1 MKFLYKAF
9 RYWNIPKVVTI
20 ELLLL
25 LLLISATFAFL
36 PSKPPSSVG
45 YEYTGK
51 SFPTA
56 THHASSMGLLF
67 FQSRDVLDYTDI
79 PWYTR
84 KRCFLAA
91 NRVDDID
98 SNGSGSI
105 TRSTGT
111 SSSSSEPPVNGSGS
125 AKFVYY
131 QVYVDKTTLSQVTK
145 VKVDIE
151 DEVDVDSIKDAIKTR
166 SSPEFDSVPIQR
178 IELFESEEDIEQE
191 KPPLDARMEWN
202 PNVTWGTKTQPLI
215 VQVPVKRISES
226 PRSNNNGEC

>member
-67 FQSRDVLDYTDI
+67 FQSRDVLDYSDI
-79 PWYTR
+79 PWYKR
-84 KRCFLAA
+84 KRCFLAV

-111 SSSSSEPPVNGSGS
+111 STSSSEPPVNGNGKRRNS
-125 AKFVYY
+125 F
-131 QVYVDKTTLSQVTK
+131 LW
-145 VKVDIE
+145 VKVPIDDQKKTMTSIVVE
-151 DEVDVDSIKDAIKTR
+151 EGDSIDTIKE
-166 SSPEFDSVPIQR
+166 SIKIKNSPNFDSVSTTR
-178 IELFESEEDIEQE
+178 IDLFESVKDIELK
-191 KPPLDARMEWN
+191 KPPLDSTMKWN
-202 PNVTWGTKTQPLI
+202 PTVTWGTENTPLI
-215 VQVPVKRISES
+215 VQVPANRISETAW
-226 PRSNNNGEC
+226 SNGNGEC

>member
-1 MKFLYKAF
+1 MKFLYKAY
-9 RYWNIPKVVTI
+9 RYWNIPQAITTGN
-20 ELLLL
+20 ELHFL

-56 THHASSMGLLF
+56 THHHASSMGLLF
-67 FQSRDVLDYTDI
+67 FPSRDVLDYTDI

-111 SSSSSEPPVNGSGS
+111 SSSSNDPTVNGNGHRRNS
-125 AKFVYY
+125 FVW
-131 QVYVDKTTLSQVTK
+131 
-145 VKVDIE
+145 VKV
-151 DEVDVDSIKDAIKTR
+151 
-166 SSPEFDSVPIQR
+166 PIDDDFNR
-178 IELFESEEDIEQE
+178 
-191 KPPLDARMEWN
+191 R
-202 PNVTWGTKTQPLI
+202 GG
-215 VQVPVKRISES
+215 R
-226 PRSNNNGEC
+226 

>member
-9 RYWNIPKVVTI
+9 RYWNIPKVVTTGI

-67 FQSRDVLDYTDI
+67 FQSRDVLDYSDI
-79 PWYTR
+79 PWYKR

-111 SSSSSEPPVNGSGS
+111 G
-125 AKFVYY
+125 
-131 QVYVDKTTLSQVTK
+131 
-145 VKVDIE
+145 
-151 DEVDVDSIKDAIKTR
+151 TR
-166 SSPEFDSVPIQR
+166 LVAVSHP
-178 IELFESEEDIEQE
+178 
-191 KPPLDARMEWN
+191 
-202 PNVTWGTKTQPLI
+202 
-215 VQVPVKRISES
+215 
-226 PRSNNNGEC
+226 

>member
-1 MKFLYKAF
+1 MRQAAGGNRFDLRVSLCREWSLSLLNLPLHTPYKNANVTSSIIIAMKFLYQAF
-9 RYWNIPKVVTI
+9 RYWNIPKVVTTGI

-67 FQSRDVLDYTDI
+67 FQSRDVLDYSDI
-79 PWYTR
+79 PWYKR
-84 KRCFLAA
+84 KRCFLAV

-111 SSSSSEPPVNGSGS
+111 G
-125 AKFVYY
+125 
-131 QVYVDKTTLSQVTK
+131 
-145 VKVDIE
+145 
-151 DEVDVDSIKDAIKTR
+151 TR
-166 SSPEFDSVPIQR
+166 LVAVSHP
-178 IELFESEEDIEQE
+178 
-191 KPPLDARMEWN
+191 
-202 PNVTWGTKTQPLI
+202 
-215 VQVPVKRISES
+215 
-226 PRSNNNGEC
+226 